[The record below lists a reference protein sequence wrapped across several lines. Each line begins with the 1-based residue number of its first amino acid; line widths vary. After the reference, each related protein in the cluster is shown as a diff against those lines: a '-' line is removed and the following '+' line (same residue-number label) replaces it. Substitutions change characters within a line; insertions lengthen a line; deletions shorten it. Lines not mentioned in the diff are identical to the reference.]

1 MRYLILVC
9 FFSVALTSASAAQAN
24 PDSVKHQNECRLAEQ
39 VMTTGHPEP
48 HRAWARGY
56 IGFCGAET
64 WGRAAAAAVRRS
76 RTSQDR
82 RTLEAEW
89 ASAHLLRDSVL
100 FGAAME
106 IAGDASSSI
115 AARIFAVRYLIRLID
130 PNPVVTYDL
139 MVRGLDAKGR
149 RTSPCYER
157 TVAGRLAEYPGVPL
171 PADLRGRIA
180 ALLGR
185 VYFDPAQ
192 PAEMRSAALC
202 LGRPP
207 SAESLVPS

>member
-1 MRYLILVC
+1 MRYFMLACL
-9 FFSVALTSASAAQAN
+9 FSIVLTERSDAQAN
-24 PDSVKHQNECRLAEQ
+24 PDSVKHLNECRLAEQ
-39 VMTTGHPEP
+39 VMNTGHPER
-48 HRAWARGY
+48 HREWARGY
-56 IGFCGAET
+56 IGSCGTET

-76 RTSQDR
+76 RMSQDR

-100 FGAAME
+100 FAAAME
-106 IAGDASSSI
+106 IAGDANSSI
-115 AARIFAVRYLIRLID
+115 GARIFAVRYLIRLID

-139 MVRGLDAKGR
+139 MARGLDAKGR

-180 ALLGR
+180 ALLRR
-185 VYFDPAQ
+185 VYVDPAQ
-192 PAEMRSAALC
+192 PAEVRSAALC

-207 SAESLVPS
+207 RAEFLVPS